1 MLSGSEYEALHA
13 EVIIVPSWNLC
24 VCTVM
29 LRHVCIL
36 YLNVDAFQQKRGE
49 IVTGE
54 LLMEDF
60 CFYQD
65 FRKSTQSF
73 LHSYRKNHLRRS
85 NMALSPLQ
93 THYRNPSI
101 GFLDSEW
108 Q

>member
-29 LRHVCIL
+29 LRHLCIL
-36 YLNVDAFQQKRGE
+36 YLNADAFQQKRGK

-60 CFYQD
+60 FFYQD
-65 FRKSTQSF
+65 FRKSTVF
-73 LHSYRKNHLRRS
+73 LAFISKNHLRRS

>member
-36 YLNVDAFQQKRGE
+36 YLNVDAFQQKRGK

-60 CFYQD
+60 F
-65 FRKSTQSF
+65 F
-73 LHSYRKNHLRRS
+73 LPR
-85 NMALSPLQ
+85 
-93 THYRNPSI
+93 
-101 GFLDSEW
+101 F
-108 Q
+108 